1 MVDLLRQRSR
11 PYLFSNS
18 VPPGIVGASLKVLDM
33 LQAGDE
39 LRQRLWD
46 NTARFRKQMQALGF
60 NLAGA
65 GHPIIPVMINDAP
78 LAQRFA
84 ERMLEEGIYVVGFFF
99 PVVPKGAARIRTQ
112 ISAAHSPEQLDRCID
127 AFARVGRELGIID

>member
-1 MVDLLRQRSR
+1 M
-11 PYLFSNS
+11 
-18 VPPGIVGASLKVLDM
+18 
-33 LQAGDE
+33 
-39 LRQRLWD
+39 RQRLWD
-46 NTARFRKQMQALGF
+46 NTGRFRKQMQALGF

-65 GHPIIPVMINDAP
+65 GHPIIPVMIEDAP

-84 ERMLEEGIYVVGFFF
+84 QRMLEEGIYVVGFFF